1 MVEMTSR
8 ERVIATLEHEEPD
21 RVPLDIGAGYSTSI
35 SVEGYDKLRWHLNIS
50 KESSALDSIFRIAKI
65 DEEIMQRLGC
75 DCYPIVCKSPS
86 NWTPPST
93 PPDQFI
99 DLFGVAWKRAYYDAR
114 SYYMEVHKSPLADA
128 RIEDLDD
135 YPWPDP
141 LDPGFTDGLGEDTKM
156 IHSETDY
163 ALMADSG
170 FKSFWETA
178 SFLRGYQKLLIDLV
192 RNPEFVTAL
201 FSKLSEINL
210 AATGRFLDEVGRY
223 IQVVRTGDDLASQK
237 DLIMS
242 PAMFRKILKPFY
254 KKYNDLIKSKTNA
267 KIFFHSCGN
276 IVSLID
282 ELVETG
288 VDIINPVQVS
298 AMGDTAALKA
308 KFGKKVSFWGGIDT
322 QHVLPSGSVD
332 DVRAEVRR
340 RIHDLG
346 PGGGFVLAAVHNIQ
360 ADVPPQNILA
370 MAEAV
375 KEFGKYPL
383 AV

>member
-8 ERVIATLEHEEPD
+8 ERVITTLEHSEPD

-35 SVEGYDKLRWHLNIS
+35 SVEGYEKLKRYLGIDK
-50 KESSALDSIFRIAKI
+50 KTPPLDSIFRIAKI
-65 DEEIMQRLGC
+65 DEEVMRRLGS
-75 DCYPIVCKSPS
+75 DCYPIVCKSPL
-86 NWTPPST
+86 NWAPP
-93 PPDQFI
+93 PCAPDEFI
-99 DLFGVAWKRAYYDAR
+99 DLFGVTWKRVDYGTG
-114 SYYMEVHKSPLADA
+114 SYMELHRSPLANA
-128 RIEDLDD
+128 RIEELDD

-141 LDPGFTDGLGEDTKM
+141 LDPGFTDGLAEEVRT
-156 IHSETDY
+156 IYEETDY

-170 FKSFWETA
+170 FKSFWETG
-178 SFLRGYQKLLIDLV
+178 FYLRGYQKLLCDLI
-192 RNPEFVTAL
+192 RNPEFATAL
-201 FSKLSEINL
+201 FSKLLEINL

-223 IQVVRTGDDLASQK
+223 VQVVRTGDDLASQK

-254 KKYNDLIKSKTNA
+254 KKYNDLIRSKTNA

-276 IVSLID
+276 IVKLIA

-298 AMGDTAALKA
+298 AMGDTAVLKA
-308 KFGKKVSFWGGIDT
+308 NFGEMVSFWGGIDT
-322 QHVLPSGSVD
+322 QHVLPTGSTD
-332 DVRAEVRR
+332 DVKAEVRR

-346 PGGGFVLAAVHNIQ
+346 TGGGFVLASVHNIQ
-360 ADVPPQNILA
+360 ADVPPQNVVA

>member
-8 ERVIATLEHEEPD
+8 ERVITTLEHREPD

-35 SVEGYDKLRWHLNIS
+35 SVEGYDRLRQHLGIS
-50 KESSALDSIFRIAKI
+50 KVSSALDSVFRIARVD
-65 DEEIMQRLGC
+65 DEVMQRLGC
-75 DCYPIVCKSPS
+75 DCYPIVCKSPL

-93 PPDQFI
+93 APDQFI
-99 DLFGVAWKRAYYDAR
+99 DLFGVTWKRAYYDAS
-114 SYYMEVHKSPLADA
+114 SYYMEVHKSPLANA

-141 LDPGFTDGLGEDTKM
+141 LDPGFTDGLGEDTRI
-156 IHSETDY
+156 IHQETEY

-170 FKSFWETA
+170 FKSFWETGYL
-178 SFLRGYQKLLIDLV
+178 LRGYQQLLVDLV

-223 IQVVRTGDDLASQK
+223 IHVFRTGDDLASQSG
-237 DLIMS
+237 LIMS
-242 PAMFRKILKPFY
+242 PAMFRKTLKPFY
-254 KKYNDLIKSKTNA
+254 IGYIDLIKSKTNA

-276 IVSLID
+276 IVRLID

-308 KFGKKVSFWGGIDT
+308 GFGEKVSFWGGIDT
-322 QHVLPSGSVD
+322 QHVLPGGSVD
-332 DVRAEVRR
+332 DVRTEVRR
-340 RIHDLG
+340 RIRDLG

-370 MAEAV
+370 MAGAV

>member
-1 MVEMTSR
+1 MVGMTSR
-8 ERVIATLEHEEPD
+8 ERVVTALEHKEPD

-35 SVEGYDKLRWHLNIS
+35 SVEGYEKLKRYLGIS
-50 KESSALDSIFRIAKI
+50 KESPPLDSVFRIAKI
-65 DEEIMQRLGC
+65 DDEAMQRLGS
-75 DCYPIVCKSPS
+75 DCYPIVCKSPL
-86 NWTPPST
+86 NWNPPPSA
-93 PPDQFI
+93 PDELI
-99 DLFGVAWKRAYYDAR
+99 DLFGVTWKRADYGPG
-114 SYYMEVHKSPLADA
+114 SYMELHKSPLANA

-141 LDPGFTDGLGEDTKM
+141 LDRGFTDGLAEETKT
-156 IHSETDY
+156 IYEETDY

-170 FKSFWETA
+170 FKSFWETGF
-178 SFLRGYQKLLIDLV
+178 FLRGYQQLICDLV
-192 RNPEFVTAL
+192 RNARFVTAL

-210 AATGRFLDEVGRY
+210 AATGRFLDKVGRY
-223 IQVVRTGDDLASQK
+223 VQIVRTGDDLASQK

-242 PAMFRKILKPFY
+242 PETLRKILKPFY
-254 KKYNDLIKSKTNA
+254 KRYNDLIKSKTNA

-276 IVSLID
+276 IVKLID

-308 KFGKKVSFWGGIDT
+308 KFGEKVAFWGAIDT
-322 QHVLPSGSVD
+322 QHVLPIGSVD
-332 DVRAEVRR
+332 DVRAEVQR

-360 ADVPPQNILA
+360 ADVPPQNIVA
-370 MAEAV
+370 MAEAA

-383 AV
+383 TV